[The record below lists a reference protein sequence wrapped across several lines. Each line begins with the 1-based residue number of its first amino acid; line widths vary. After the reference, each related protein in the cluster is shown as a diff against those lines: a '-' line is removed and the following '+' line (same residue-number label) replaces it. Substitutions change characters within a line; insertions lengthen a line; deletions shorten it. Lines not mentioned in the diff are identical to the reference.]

1 MASQID
7 RLNYNTSH
15 AIEASV
21 RTTTPTTIDRPL
33 RFVNSRDRQLSP
45 SPKLELRDNLR
56 LASSSTGTDMALEPD
71 VTGFYDE
78 RTGSVQYIVT
88 DPITRNCAI
97 IDPVL
102 DFDPKSGS
110 TRTTSADRLLR
121 HIEAHGLTLEWILDT
136 HPHADHFSAAGYLK
150 DKSGAPTAIGERVVE
165 VQRLWKTL
173 YNLSDTFPMDGSQWD
188 YLLADGER
196 FSIGKL
202 EARVLLSS
210 GHTLCSITYVIGN
223 AAFVHDTLFMPDSG
237 TARCD
242 FPGGDA
248 RQLWRSIQRILHL
261 PAGTRL
267 FTGHDYRPNGR
278 SAEWESSIAAQQAH
292 NVHLRD
298 CDEAKFVQLRKQR
311 DRSLPLP
318 ALMLAAL
325 QVNIAGGRLP
335 APEDD
340 GRRYLKIPLN
350 SFSEAPSG

>member
-1 MASQID
+1 MTSAIIKDVLPAAADLQ
-7 RLNYNTSH
+7 LLSH
-15 AIEASV
+15 A
-21 RTTTPTTIDRPL
+21 
-33 RFVNSRDRQLSP
+33 
-45 SPKLELRDNLR
+45 
-56 LASSSTGTDMALEPD
+56 D
-71 VTGFYDE
+71 VKPNVVGFYDAP
-78 RTGSVQYIVT
+78 TGSIQYIVT
-88 DPITRNCAI
+88 DPSTRKCAI

-102 DFDPKSGS
+102 DFDPRSGS

-121 HIEAHGLTLEWILDT
+121 YIEAHGLTLEWILDT

-150 DKSGAPTAIGERVVE
+150 DKTAASTAIGERVVE

-173 YNLSDTFPMDGSQWD
+173 YNLPDTFALDGSQWD
-188 YLLADGER
+188 HLFADGGR
-196 FSIGKL
+196 FAVGEL
-202 EARVLLSS
+202 EARVLLSR

-261 PAGTRL
+261 PADTRL

-278 SAEWESSIAAQQAH
+278 PAQWESSIAAQKAH
-292 NVHLRD
+292 NAHLRD
-298 CDEAKFVQLRKQR
+298 CDEAKFVKLRKER
-311 DRSLPLP
+311 DRGLPMPTLI
-318 ALMLAAL
+318 LAAL

-350 SFSEAPSG
+350 AFPEASVG